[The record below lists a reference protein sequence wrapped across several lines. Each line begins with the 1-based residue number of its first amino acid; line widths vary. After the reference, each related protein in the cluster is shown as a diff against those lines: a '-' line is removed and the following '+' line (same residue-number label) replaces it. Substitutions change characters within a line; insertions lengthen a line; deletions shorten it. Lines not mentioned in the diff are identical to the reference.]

1 MDVNAS
7 AQQFLLCDET
17 VRVNA
22 WSVVMFR
29 VLGSAK
35 RFCTGVTRRDFLRVG
50 GLGLA
55 GISLADLF
63 RFTSKCQASTTTR
76 HFGKAK
82 SLILLH
88 LYGSP
93 SQLEWADMKPDAPL
107 EVRGELK
114 PIPSVVAGLP
124 VCELLPNMAKVMDRT
139 TVIRSMT
146 HPYPIHG
153 VAYAW
158 TGNPAID
165 VAMELR
171 PRDPRHW
178 PFFGSVVQY
187 VDERLRPEVAR
198 SAVPHNIALPFRFSS
213 RREGE
218 VPRAGPYAAFLGS
231 QYDPIWTEY
240 QGTPTRG
247 IRKTLQDKVFTDN
260 DPFIA
265 TSEDTYFALP
275 GAGSLLPELTLDR
288 LNQRRSLVEQLN
300 HLRPQ
305 LEQWAGAARLDVYQQ
320 RALSLLSSE
329 KLVEAL
335 DIRREDP
342 SVRELYGESLFGKAC
357 LAARRLVEAG
367 SRIVTV
373 FWDEYG
379 LAGSGWDTHWNHYQR
394 MREELCPGFD
404 RAWYGLITDL
414 DQRGLLDEVLVVC
427 GSEHGRTPFLNK
439 AEGGGR
445 DHWSRVYTT
454 LVAGAGVPRGYVL
467 GASDRLGAEVAD
479 RPVSPKDLLATMYH
493 LLGIDP
499 HTKIPDSQGRLLPLV
514 EGEVISEL
522 LG

>member
-1 MDVNAS
+1 M
-7 AQQFLLCDET
+7 L
-17 VRVNA
+17 
-22 WSVVMFR
+22 R

-55 GISLADLF
+55 GLTLADFL
-63 RFTSKCQASTTTR
+63 RYTSQGQGAVR
-76 HFGKAK
+76 AANFGKAK
-82 SLILLH
+82 SIILLH

-93 SQLEWADMKPDAPL
+93 SQLEWADMKPEAPL
-107 EVRGELK
+107 EVRGELGA
-114 PIPSVVAGLP
+114 IPSNVPGVS
-124 VCELLPNMAKVMDRT
+124 VCELFPHMAQVMDRT

-187 VDERLRPEVAR
+187 IDQQTRPEAAR
-198 SAVPHNIALPFRFSS
+198 SDVPQNIALPFAFSS

-218 VPRAGPYAAFLGS
+218 VPRAGPYAAFLGP
-231 QYDPIWTEY
+231 QYDPIWTDY
-240 QGTPTRG
+240 RGTPTKG

-260 DPFIA
+260 DPFIG
-265 TSEDTYFALP
+265 TSADTYFTIP
-275 GAGSLLPELTLDR
+275 GAGELLPELTIDR
-288 LNQRRSLVEQLN
+288 LHGRRSLVEQFN
-300 HLRPQ
+300 ELRPDFD
-305 LEQWAGAARLDVYQQ
+305 RLTRAVQIDEYQE
-320 RALSLLSSE
+320 RALALLASD
-329 KLVEAL
+329 KVARAL
-335 DIRREDP
+335 DIRLEDEKT
-342 SVRELYGESLFGKAC
+342 RALYGESLFGKAC

-367 SRIVTV
+367 SRVVTV

-414 DQRGLLDEVLVVC
+414 DRRGLLDEVLVVC
-427 GSEHGRTPFLNK
+427 GSEHGRTPYLNK
-439 AEGGGR
+439 AQGGGR

-454 LVAGAGVPRGYVL
+454 LVAGAGVLRGHIV

-499 HTKIPDSQGRLLPLV
+499 HRTVPDGQGRQLPLV
-514 EGEVISEL
+514 EGEIISEL
-522 LG
+522 LA